1 MEVMLPF
8 QDENHIYI
16 AIALTLMVFVNSYE
30 NGEKDDNT

>member
-16 AIALTLMVFVNSYE
+16 AIDFSIFLPTVFVRN
-30 NGEKDDNT
+30 